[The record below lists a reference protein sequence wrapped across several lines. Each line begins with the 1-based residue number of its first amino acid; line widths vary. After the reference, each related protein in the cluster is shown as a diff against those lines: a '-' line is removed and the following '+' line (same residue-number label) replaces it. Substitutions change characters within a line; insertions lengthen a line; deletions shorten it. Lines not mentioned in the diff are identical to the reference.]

1 MRQPQGLFSDY
12 DFSKERGAP
21 DISTPVKSA
30 LVAFENKI
38 RLENVEHGAAF
49 DASGVLI
56 LHKVGE
62 PDQVAFSV
70 AEHDLMRSACFTH
83 NHPKNL
89 SFSVQDVKI
98 AIQNEFQAL
107 RAVGPQFRHIMEM
120 PVGGWPSV
128 ARLFQVMSVSFE
140 KATHVVD
147 EKVWIEGLAPQLREA
162 EYLHQVWSLT
172 ATRLGIL
179 YRREYT

>member
-12 DFSKERGAP
+12 DFSKERGVP
-21 DISTPVKSA
+21 DTSTPVEFA

-38 RLENVEHGAAF
+38 RLASVEHGAAF
-49 DASGVLI
+49 DATGALI
-56 LHKVGE
+56 LHRVGE

-70 AEHDLMRSACFTH
+70 AEHVLMRGACFTH

-98 AIQNEFQAL
+98 AIQNEFLAL

-120 PVGGWPSV
+120 PVGGGP
-128 ARLFQVMSVSFE
+128 AL
-140 KATHVVD
+140 
-147 EKVWIEGLAPQLREA
+147 LACFK
-162 EYLHQVWSLT
+162 
-172 ATRLGIL
+172 
-179 YRREYT
+179 